1 MKSKANIAVF
11 VPHAGCPHRC
21 SFCDQNT
28 ISGHGEA
35 PTPQQVTAMLTQAVA
50 ELNPNTQAEIAFF
63 GGSFTAIPRL
73 QMEALLS
80 AAFPFVDGKQ
90 ITGIRCS
97 TRPDAI
103 DHDVLQTLQRYGV
116 TAVELGAQS
125 MVDRVLSLNHRGH
138 TAQDVE
144 NACRLIRQYH
154 MELGVQMMVG
164 LAGADQEDDET
175 TAKRLIALQP
185 DTVRI
190 YPTLVLQHTCLENW
204 YREGRYIPP
213 DLETTVERCAKLL
226 QQFEQANV
234 RVIKLGLHA
243 DAAVGVVAGPFHP
256 ALRELCESRL
266 YYDKAN
272 QLLCDGDRQVTLRV
286 HPTCVS
292 KMVGQRRANLERWAA
307 EGRRVTVQGDPA
319 VAPGEIQKGE
329 ISCS

>member
-35 PTPQQVTAMLTQAVA
+35 PTPQQVTAMLKQAVA
-50 ELNPNTQAEIAFF
+50 DLNPNTQAEIAFF

-103 DHDVLQTLQRYGV
+103 DCDVLQILQRYGV

-125 MVDRVLSLNHRGH
+125 MVDRVLALNRRGH
-138 TAQDVE
+138 TARDVE
-144 NACRLIRQYH
+144 NACHLIRQYN

-164 LAGADQEDDET
+164 LAGADREDDDI

-190 YPTLVLQHTCLENW
+190 YPTLVLQHTCLEGW
-204 YREGRYIPP
+204 YHSGQYTPL
-213 DLETTVERCAKLL
+213 DLETTVERCARLL
-226 QQFEQANV
+226 QLFEQANV

-243 DAAVGVVAGPFHP
+243 DAASGVVAGPFHP

-266 YYDKAN
+266 YYYKAK
-272 QLLCDGDRQVTLRV
+272 QLLNDTDTHPVLRV
-286 HPTCVS
+286 HPTCIS
-292 KMVGQRRANLERWAA
+292 KMVGQNRSNLERLAN
-307 EGRRVTVQGDPA
+307 EGHLVTVRGDFA